1 MSAAVIP
8 LIPGMALFI
17 VVVYCLQLL
26 YMRNEGIQ
34 RAAVGGLSELALD
47 PEGAEQI
54 EREGAPTPLGE
65 LLHSP
70 NEGIGNYN
78 ININ

>member
-1 MSAAVIP
+1 
-8 LIPGMALFI
+8 
-17 VVVYCLQLL
+17 
-26 YMRNEGIQ
+26 MRNEGIQ

-70 NEGIGNYN
+70 NEGIGNQ
-78 ININ
+78 